1 MTSICLYLPNVAK
14 KYKYNDIK
22 FLFKKYKF
30 GIINYINIV
39 NTEFTY
45 NRVFIDFKIWFSNE
59 RNDKLKKILDEN
71 DSFKLFHTEYDYWN
85 CYKAKSRLDKSR

>member
-45 NRVFIDFKIWFSNE
+45 NRVFIDFKIWFKNE
-59 RNDKLKKILDEN
+59 RNDKLKKFWKKMIHLNYFILN
-71 DSFKLFHTEYDYWN
+71 LIIGIVTKLN
-85 CYKAKSRLDKSR
+85 LV